1 MVERKKNNGGGGAAA
16 ALLIAGGAFLAYK
29 AYKAVTG
36 PGKGEEQSQ
45 EKPKLDNQN

>member
-1 MVERKKNNGGGGAAA
+1 MVERKKNKGGGGAAA

-36 PGKGEEQSQ
+36 PGKEESKEGEQSQ
-45 EKPKLDNQN
+45 EKP